1 LKRTTLICLS
11 LVACASAFGQVQLY
25 NNLNT
30 NFDNGWW
37 DNDGGI
43 NDEGTN
49 FGGQI
54 GQVIT
59 DLAAGDTISNIES
72 YYVGFESSSAASG
85 MFVEVFNFSGGVVGS
100 LVGSENVGVASENDS
115 VIASGALAGLDM
127 YDIDANVDIG
137 GLIAGQQ
144 YLVTMQAISGNAVYQ
159 GINNGNNPD
168 TYYRDFSQFGYA
180 GIYGAAD
187 WTELSTING
196 VPADATMAIQA
207 TTATPEPI
215 SLGVLGFGALALLR
229 RRRAGASR

>member
-30 NFDNGWW
+30 NFDNGYLA
-37 DNDGGI
+37 DDGGV
-43 NDEGTN
+43 NDYGQN

-59 DLAAGDTISNIES
+59 DVAGGDTISNIES
-72 YYVGFESSSAASG
+72 YYIGYHPTSLATDL
-85 MFVEVFNFSGGVVGS
+85 FVEVFDFSGGVAGS
-100 LVGSENVGVASENDS
+100 LIGSENVGVASENDS

-127 YDIDANVDIG
+127 YDIDANVNIG

-144 YLVTMQAISGNAVYQ
+144 YLVTMQAVSADAIYQ
-159 GINNGNNPD
+159 GINHGSNAD
-168 TYYRDFSQFGYA
+168 TYYRDSSQFGYQ
-180 GIYGAAD
+180 GIYGTTT
-187 WTELSTING
+187 WTDLAGLEGSESDT
-196 VPADATMAIQA
+196 TMAIQA

-229 RRRAGASR
+229 RRRANAS